1 MLLHEMSDIPTMDIV
16 SYTSPEYIHW
26 TQHNWLAGNQ
36 ICMIPEQS
44 VLPMLMQEQRQAT
57 TGEVITEKNSDD
69 LFALYDASH
78 VNNAFAVCV
87 SGDFTQERYADEVMG
102 LQGVKHSLERGDPIY
117 KADLS
122 KPALLD
128 GFTMYTALTAGVHS
142 CVSITN
148 MNEYDYAGQFSKLAL
163 DEILSVT
170 KSADKTWIFV
180 IDGIVVINDTPSMTG
195 QWTET
200 SADSVIECLED
211 NSIVFVLHRNGLHS
225 DIDQVE

>member
-1 MLLHEMSDIPTMDIV
+1 MVIHEMSDALSMKLDHFTGPINIGWM
-16 SYTSPEYIHW
+16 
-26 TQHNWLAGNQ
+26 QHEWKAGDQ

-57 TGEVITEKNSDD
+57 TGEVITEKNSSE
-69 LFALYDASH
+69 LATLYDDSH
-78 VNNAFAVCV
+78 VSNSFAVCV

-142 CVSITN
+142 CVTITDMDKYN
-148 MNEYDYAGQFSKLAL
+148 YSGKFSKLAL
-163 DEILSVT
+163 DETLSIT
-170 KSADKTWIFV
+170 KSNDKTWVFV
-180 IDGIVVINDTPSMTG
+180 IDGIVVVDDTPSMTG
-195 QWTET
+195 QWIKITKNT
-200 SADSVIECLED
+200 AIKCLED
-211 NSIVFVLHRNGLHS
+211 NSIVLVLHRNGLH
-225 DIDQVE
+225 

>member
-1 MLLHEMSDIPTMDIV
+1 MLLHEMSDITAMDIV
-16 SYTSPEYIHW
+16 SYTSPEHIHW

-44 VLPMLMQEQRQAT
+44 VLPMLIQEQQQAT
-57 TGEVITEKNSDD
+57 TGEVITDKNSNE
-69 LFALYDASH
+69 LSALYDSAH

-102 LQGVKHSLERGDPIY
+102 LQGVKHSLKRGDPIY
-117 KADLS
+117 KAHLN

-148 MNEYDYAGQFSKLAL
+148 MNEYDYVGQFSKLAL
-163 DEILSVT
+163 DEALNVT
-170 KSADKTWIFV
+170 KSDDKTWIFV
-180 IDGIVVINDTPSMTG
+180 IDGIVVVNDMPSMTG
-195 QWTET
+195 QWTEI
-200 SADSVIECLED
+200 SIDSVIECLED
-211 NSIVFVLHRNGLHS
+211 NSIVLVLHRNGLHS
-225 DIDQVE
+225 VVDQVE